1 MPFRRSPRSKAVLN
15 QAQTIQT
22 SEGLAPTLDMRL
34 LAHDLNNKLF
44 IILTNCHLLSLQ
56 CPLDSKNARHLG
68 AIRDAAQAIA
78 DIVLPSVRRQLR

>member
-1 MPFRRSPRSKAVLN
+1 MSVRRSPKPKVVGE

-22 SEGLAPTLDMRL
+22 SEGLVSTLDMRL

-56 CPLDSKNARHLG
+56 CPLDSKNSSHLR